1 MKKMFKNLFGII
13 IFIIS
18 FICVDGLCA
27 RFFETIPIIAKKE
40 MVYNEITDVGVVY
53 KSIFADVY
61 YCDTIIELYNGSGDM
76 NLAKEVKRYYQNKN
90 TNFVCDVYISETGEF
105 LEEAIDFEYM
115 ALSAEGIYKAG
126 YNSEGYNKKL
136 NVFTKN
142 FVGYYAV
149 REEYQDIYMFDVD
162 DFSKKPIKLEIEGYD
177 LVWRTLGGVSY
188 SPSGNIMVFQ
198 YFCGYREEQWMGE
211 QKYTE
216 EDCKVNSDDNG
227 IYVFRVNGIND
238 YTKIGYYSDKRNEYI
253 DEYQESYFLI
263 YKILDDENIII
274 KYTVTN
280 NKHEKPYNEI
290 YYKWNIMDNTLTEWQ
305 V

>member
-1 MKKMFKNLFGII
+1 MKKIFKIILGII

-27 RFFETIPIIAKKE
+27 RFFKTRPIIAKKE
-40 MVYNEITDVGVVY
+40 KVYNEITDVGVVY
-53 KSIFADVY
+53 RSIFADVY
-61 YCDTIIELYNGSGDM
+61 YCDTIIELYNDKGYM
-76 NLAKEVKRYYQNKN
+76 NLEKEVKRYYQKKD
-90 TNFVCDVYISETGEF
+90 TDFVCDVYISEMGEF
-105 LEEAIDFEYM
+105 SEEVSDFEYM
-115 ALSAEGIYKAG
+115 SLKVEAIYKAG

-136 NVFTKN
+136 NVFTEN
-142 FVGYYAV
+142 FLGYYAV
-149 REEYQDIYMFDVD
+149 KEEYQDIYMFDVN
-162 DFSKKPIKLEIEGYD
+162 DFNKKPIKLEIEGYD

-253 DEYQESYFLI
+253 DEYKESYFRL

-280 NKHEKPYNEI
+280 NKHEEPYKEI
-290 YYKWNIMDNTLTEWQ
+290 YYKWNIINDTLTEWQ

>member
-1 MKKMFKNLFGII
+1 MKKIFKIILGII

-27 RFFETIPIIAKKE
+27 RFFKTRPIIAKKE
-40 MVYNEITDVGVVY
+40 KVYNEITDVGVVY
-53 KSIFADVY
+53 RSIFADVY
-61 YCDTIIELYNGSGDM
+61 YCDTIIELYNDKGYM
-76 NLAKEVKRYYQNKN
+76 NLEKEVKRYYQKKDID
-90 TNFVCDVYISETGEF
+90 FVCDVYISEMGEF
-105 LEEAIDFEYM
+105 SEEVSDFEYM
-115 ALSAEGIYKAG
+115 SLKVEAIYKAG

-136 NVFTKN
+136 NVFTEN
-142 FVGYYAV
+142 FLGYYAV
-149 REEYQDIYMFDVD
+149 
-162 DFSKKPIKLEIEGYD
+162 
-177 LVWRTLGGVSY
+177 
-188 SPSGNIMVFQ
+188 N
-198 YFCGYREEQWMGE
+198 EQWMGE

-253 DEYQESYFLI
+253 NEYKESYFLI

-280 NKHEKPYNEI
+280 NKHEEPYKVV
-290 YYKWNIMDNTLTEWQ
+290 YYKWNIINDTLTEWQ